1 MHRKSKKSYRRE
13 FKINDNKINNNFSAT
28 LNSPTPGWLL
38 YSDLLSS
45 NLPLL
50 HELLPGWWEYILLRN
65 NCTPLVSCSQG
76 HAAALFEKVTPLFDT
91 MGHLSLSHSSLL
103 MMKSCFKQ
111 LSRYKWRITIFQNLK
126 LKYKIYLNTCKYIK
140 GTVIQIEKAL
150 KNDCLRVSKIS

>member
-1 MHRKSKKSYRRE
+1 MHRKFKKSYGRE
-13 FKINDNKINNNFSAT
+13 FKINDNKINDNISAT
-28 LNSPTPGWLL
+28 LNSSTPGWLL

-50 HELLPGWWEYILLRN
+50 HELLPGWWEYILVRN
-65 NCTPLVSCSQG
+65 NCAPLVSCSQG
-76 HAAALFEKVTPLFDT
+76 HAAALFEKATPRFDT
-91 MGHLSLSHSSLL
+91 MEHLSLSHSSLL

-111 LSRYKWRITIFQNLK
+111 LLRYKWRITIFQNLK
-126 LKYKIYLNTCKYIK
+126 LKYKIYLNTYKYIK